1 MYMKVNPEISAIAV
15 IVFSTAMAQTNY
27 IKKYLRKQWALSPF
41 PEVFLL

>member
-27 IKKYLRKQWALSPF
+27 KRNTSGNSGR
-41 PEVFLL
+41 